1 MSTDNLHL
9 QESHPLDPPAPLGDT
24 LINTITS
31 QGSHPIDPPAR
42 AEDTPIDATT
52 MPPRAATHLD
62 LLNIEIKAS
71 SQAPTD
77 RAPKAN
83 RCSQCKVRQKEK
95 KSLQRSVRKLKL
107 SLHSNQERW
116 ARSFMD
122 TVPDLVSLETQYDI
136 NDIEQDNDEAEME
149 VESCDENDGSEDEE
163 DDRGDPEWRPELIE
177 EQITQVLGRNIS
189 IKVVC
194 NSLYEPVTSVF
205 DSTDL
210 DITCCC

>member
-1 MSTDNLHL
+1 
-9 QESHPLDPPAPLGDT
+9 
-24 LINTITS
+24 
-31 QGSHPIDPPAR
+31 
-42 AEDTPIDATT
+42 

>member
-83 RCSQCKVRQKEK
+83 RCSQCK
-95 KSLQRSVRKLKL
+95 
-107 SLHSNQERW
+107 ERW